1 MKKILLSA
9 VSLAVLAGS
18 ALAADL
24 PTRKEAPAYVPPPPP
39 MWTGFYGGLNVGG
52 GWSAGNGNSNAWNL
66 MGMNGGVTNNLS
78 GGVIGGGQV
87 GYNYQLGSAGLG
99 GFGSG
104 FLIGAEADFQ
114 GTSMGNPTPQSNY
127 AVATGATTVFGTPVV
142 LGPNASTSLN
152 WFGTVRGRVGF
163 LAMPTLLIYG
173 TGGFN
178 YGNVSR
184 VGGLYGNINNGSN
197 TQTGWTAGGG
207 VEWMFLPNWSTKLE
221 YLYSDISGGNSNT
234 WGGNWGTGIN
244 NVNNHTRWNT
254 VRAGVN
260 YHFNW
265 GAAPVVAKY

>member
-9 VSLAVLAGS
+9 VSLAALTGS
-18 ALAADL
+18 AIAADL
-24 PTRKEAPAYVPPPPP
+24 PTRKEPAYIPPPPP

-52 GWSAGNGNSNAWNL
+52 GWDAGNGNGNAWNL
-66 MGMNGGVTNNLS
+66 LGQNGGVTNNIS

-87 GYNYQLGSAGLG
+87 GYNYQIGGAGLG

-127 AVATGATTVFGTPVV
+127 YFGNGW
-142 LGPNASTSLN
+142 GPNASTSLN
-152 WFGTVRGRVGF
+152 WFGTVRGRVGI
-163 LAMPTLLIYG
+163 LAMPTVLLYG
-173 TGGFN
+173 TGGFV

-184 VGGLYGNINNGSN
+184 VGGVLGWVNNGSN

-207 VEWMFLPNWSTKLE
+207 VEWMFLPNWSTKVE

-234 WGGNWGTGIN
+234 WGGNWGTNIN

-254 VRAGVN
+254 VRAGLN